1 MNPLVTKHCIE
12 FDSDGSWTWKLNFL
26 NLSTLTLDFQLAR
39 QFSWFSG
46 AQCSRTDLNKK
57 FTTAWKL
64 IPKKS
69 KISILEIHHIGSHWI
84 DFFKKHLLLIQKG
97 VYSDC
102 IQTQCTLLKSSQC
115 GGFLILLIWNLLG
128 IGFHAVVVFGLG
140 KDFLFKSII

>member
-69 KISILEIHHIGSHWI
+69 KISILEIHHIGSHCI
-84 DFFKKHLLLIQKG
+84 DFFKKH
-97 VYSDC
+97 
-102 IQTQCTLLKSSQC
+102 
-115 GGFLILLIWNLLG
+115 ILLCNTKRGLQWLHSNSMYFVKKLPMWWIFDLANMKP
-128 IGFHAVVVFGLG
+128 IGYRLSCCGSLW
-140 KDFLFKSII
+140 SR